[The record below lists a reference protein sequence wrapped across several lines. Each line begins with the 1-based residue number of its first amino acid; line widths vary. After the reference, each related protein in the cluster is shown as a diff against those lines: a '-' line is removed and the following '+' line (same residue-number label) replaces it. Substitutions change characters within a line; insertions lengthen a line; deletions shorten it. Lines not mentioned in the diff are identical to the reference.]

1 MNDKTFVDTNVL
13 VYAHDRDAGIKHRTA
28 REVVEGLWETRRG
41 AVSTQVLQELYVTLT
56 RKIPFPL
63 EKPLARRIVSNYL
76 NWEVAVNDG
85 AVVLQASEIEERNN
99 LSFWDAMIVAAAY
112 NLNAAVLLTEDL
124 NDGQQIEGI
133 AICNPFNIH

>member
-13 VYAHDRDAGIKHRTA
+13 VYAHDRDAGIKNRTA

-124 NDGQQIEGI
+124 NDGQKIEGI
-133 AICNPFNIH
+133 AVRNPLK